1 MRLKGRRVRLCGMS
15 PGPPGKTYRTQREGL
30 GGPSQKGGPAGV
42 SNPPPQAN
50 AALPTA
56 TSAKAPEVSALLME
70 QADQQRPI
78 KESNG
83 DTPRWARHSA

>member
-15 PGPPGKTYRTQREGL
+15 PGPPGKTYRTQREGVQAKREAQQE
-30 GGPSQKGGPAGV
+30 SA
-42 SNPPPQAN
+42 PPPQAN

>member
-1 MRLKGRRVRLCGMS
+1 MACHLVLLAKLT
-15 PGPPGKTYRTQREGL
+15 GPRERAWVAQAKKEAQQE
-30 GGPSQKGGPAGV
+30 SAHH
-42 SNPPPQAN
+42 PPQAN
-50 AALPTA
+50 ATLPTA

>member
-1 MRLKGRRVRLCGMS
+1 MACHLVLLAKLT
-15 PGPPGKTYRTQREGL
+15 GPRERAWVAQAKREAQQE
-30 GGPSQKGGPAGV
+30 SA
-42 SNPPPQAN
+42 PPPQAN

-56 TSAKAPEVSALLME
+56 TSAKAREVSALLME